1 MTKMRRIAR
10 GVMLNWIALATSVL
24 VGFFLSPFVVHH
36 LGNVAYGVWTLVVSL
51 TSFMGLLDLGLR
63 GAVTLFVSKNRALRN
78 HQESS
83 RAVSAALW
91 MRAGVGLVIISISS
105 VIAVAVPHFF
115 RIPPEMYSP
124 ARWAIVIAGA
134 NLAIS
139 LTFGVFGGVLAALHR
154 FDLLST
160 VTMTQT
166 VLRATGVLWLLGHH
180 HGIVALALWE
190 LTAALLGNTLLT
202 TLCFR
207 TYRELRVLL
216 GVPSRQILSKFW
228 AYSSYIFLINLFQQL
243 IYYSDNLV
251 VGAFLSASAVTF
263 YAIGGN
269 LLEYLRMVIASL
281 TTTFM
286 PLASS
291 FEAEGQRNHLR
302 SLLIHGTQAALL
314 VALPIELALFF
325 RGQTFISLWMGE
337 QYAHTSGR
345 VLQILLLYQLI
356 CAGNFTG
363 GSIAFGMEKQRPL
376 AWWAGSEGLANL
388 SLSILLVRHIGL
400 YGVAWGTAIPS
411 LVINLFLFPRYVC
424 KLVDMPL
431 PHFLWQAWVRS
442 GLAAAPFGVACYITD
457 RYWTARS
464 LAEFFLQIASIF
476 PIFVVG
482 VAILFWRELSMSLR
496 RRAGLLAGAA
506 QESS

>member
-1 MTKMRRIAR
+1 
-10 GVMLNWIALATSVL
+10 
-24 VGFFLSPFVVHH
+24 
-36 LGNVAYGVWTLVVSL
+36 
-51 TSFMGLLDLGLR
+51 
-63 GAVTLFVSKNRALRN
+63 
-78 HQESS
+78 
-83 RAVSAALW
+83 
-91 MRAGVGLVIISISS
+91 
-105 VIAVAVPHFF
+105 
-115 RIPPEMYSP
+115 MYSP

-207 TYRELRVLL
+207 TYRELRVWL

-291 FEAEGQRNHLR
+291 FEAEGQQDHLR

-314 VALPIELALFF
+314 VPQYILAEVTLSFLGLGVGEPAPSWGNMLAALQRYHVLASYWWMWAPGLALVPVFLSYF
-325 RGQTFISLWMGE
+325 AL
-337 QYAHTSGR
+337 
-345 VLQILLLYQLI
+345 
-356 CAGNFTG
+356 
-363 GSIAFGMEKQRPL
+363 
-376 AWWAGSEGLANL
+376 SEALH
-388 SLSILLVRHIGL
+388 S
-400 YGVAWGTAIPS
+400 
-411 LVINLFLFPRYVC
+411 
-424 KLVDMPL
+424 
-431 PHFLWQAWVRS
+431 
-442 GLAAAPFGVACYITD
+442 
-457 RYWTARS
+457 
-464 LAEFFLQIASIF
+464 
-476 PIFVVG
+476 
-482 VAILFWRELSMSLR
+482 
-496 RRAGLLAGAA
+496 RAGPT
-506 QESS
+506 SP